1 MTPRFICWRTVIV
14 VAALLAASF
23 AAVAQDLETKKSFEG
38 VMEVQVQNTE
48 RVQLLTFSVKNGR
61 IRVEPADVADASQV
75 ILVDHPA
82 RRVVVL
88 LPPRE
93 EYFEIDLPGEGTRQ
107 QSGLQKTESTDE
119 IQGYNCD
126 QFMLKS
132 KQEEV
137 EIWATKE
144 LGTAGTLLTTV
155 TAQALQIPSWQTELF
170 ALGYFPLKVVIRD
183 ASGYDAG
190 KFEVNSVQKKALGDF
205 LFRIPKGYE
214 KVDKDVLEAKQA
226 TPKKKRT
233 R

>member
-1 MTPRFICWRTVIV
+1 MLI
-14 VAALLAASF
+14 AAF
-23 AAVAQDLETKKSFEG
+23 AATAQDLETKKTFEG

-82 RRVVVL
+82 KRLVVL
-88 LPPRE
+88 LPPHE
-93 EYFEIDLPGEGTRQ
+93 QYIEIDLSGEGTRQ
-107 QSGLQKTESTDE
+107 QSGLQKTELSDE
-119 IQGYNCD
+119 IHGYTCE
-126 QFMLKS
+126 QYTLKS

-155 TAQALQIPSWQTELF
+155 TAQTLQMPSWQTELF

-183 ASGYDAG
+183 ASGYDAA
-190 KFEVNSVQKKALGDF
+190 KFEVNSIQKKTLGDF

-214 KVDKDVLEAKQA
+214 KVEKDVLEPMQPN
-226 TPKKKRT
+226 PKKKRA